1 MHTEQ
6 EQQIIGEELLQM
18 KQRAIM
24 VSLHSFT
31 ENYRKET
38 TDELNKIWLDGLKTL
53 SCEHIFAS
61 QVNQEYLT

>member
-1 MHTEQ
+1 MYTEQ
-6 EQQIIGEELLQM
+6 EEIQVARELLVQ
-18 KQRAIM
+18 KRKAIA
-24 VSLHSFT
+24 VSLVSFA